1 MTFYQEI
8 HDKVFGILKTQVPS
22 FLTYHSYKHTAYVL
36 EKAQFISGH
45 ENVGEHDLFL
55 IKIASLFHDIGFIK
69 QYKDHEEA
77 GCVIAREFLRD
88 YLFDTVDIQ
97 KICGMIMATKIPQRP
112 KTLNE
117 RIVTDADL
125 EYLGTDLFY
134 TVSQFLFKELHYIN
148 PTLNIA
154 TFNKMQVKFISAHS
168 FHTDFCKKHREGK
181 KQQNL
186 QELIASMKQ
195 D

>member
-8 HDKVFGILKTQVPS
+8 HDKVFHILRSQVPS

-36 EKAQFISGH
+36 EKAEFISTQ
-45 ENVGEHDLFL
+45 ENISEHDLFL

-88 YLFDTVDIQ
+88 YFFDPLEIE
-97 KICGMIMATKIPQRP
+97 KICSMIMATKIPQRP

-117 RIVTDADL
+117 KIVTDADL

-134 TVSQFLFKELHYIN
+134 PVSQFLYKELHYIN
-148 PTLNIA
+148 PALNIA
-154 TFNKMQVKFISAHS
+154 AFNKMQVKFMSAHS
-168 FHTDFCKKHREGK
+168 FHTDYCKKYREGK

-186 QELIASMKQ
+186 QELIESMK
-195 D
+195 